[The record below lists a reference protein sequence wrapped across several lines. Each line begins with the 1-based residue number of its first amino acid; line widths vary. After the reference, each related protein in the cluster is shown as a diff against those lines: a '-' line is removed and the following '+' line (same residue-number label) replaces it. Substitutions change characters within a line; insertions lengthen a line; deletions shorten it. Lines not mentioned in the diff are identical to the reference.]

1 MSQRAAIAGN
11 YQGKIEKISD
21 PTRMSGLLQRAM
33 ESRVLLTV
41 SAPNST
47 EAYNS
52 ALLEVRPERGYLEL
66 DEFKPKPERSQELDK
81 LHVSTRL
88 NGVEIS
94 FATRVESVGERDGI
108 ALYRV
113 RYPTSL
119 NYLQRRSHYRA
130 RVGFARTIPV
140 TLYLEGGQSVVGH
153 LRDISVGGIG
163 ASFPLDLPDSV
174 ADSRFAQDCSIALP
188 TGETIK
194 CLIDVCF
201 INHSLQEDNA
211 RIVGARF
218 VRLGPQELGT
228 VARFVSAV
236 DRESMKHRQRH
247 K

>member
-1 MSQRAAIAGN
+1 MSQQVAGTGN

-21 PTRMSGLLQRAM
+21 PTRMTGLLQRALAD
-33 ESRVLLTV
+33 RALLAV
-41 SAPNST
+41 SQPGST

-66 DEFKPKPERSQELDK
+66 DEFKPRPAQSQALGK

-94 FATRVESVGERDGI
+94 FVTRVESVGERDGI

-119 NYLQRRSHYRA
+119 NYLQRRAHYRA
-130 RVGFARTIPV
+130 RVGTVRTIPV
-140 TLYLEGGQSVVGH
+140 TLLLDGGQRIVGR
-153 LRDISVGGIG
+153 LRDISSSGIG
-163 ASFPLDLPDSV
+163 VSFPPDLPDSI
-174 ADSRFAQDCSIALP
+174 ADSRYAQDCSIALP
-188 TGETIK
+188 TGETID
-194 CLIDVCF
+194 CLIEVCF
-201 INHSLQEDNA
+201 VNHSLQDNA

-218 VRLGPQELGT
+218 VRMGPLQQNA
-228 VARFVSAV
+228 VAKFVCAV
-236 DRESMKHRQRH
+236 DRECMKIRHRH

>member
-1 MSQRAAIAGN
+1 MSRRAAVAGN

-21 PTRMSGLLQRAM
+21 PVRMTGLLLRAL
-33 ESRVLLTV
+33 EDRALLAV
-41 SAPNST
+41 NLPGSA

-52 ALLEVRPERGYLEL
+52 ALLEVRPEKGYLEL
-66 DEFKPKPERSQELDK
+66 DEFKPKPEPSQALGK

-94 FATRVESVGERDGI
+94 FITRVESVGERDGI

-140 TLYLEGGQSVVGH
+140 TLYLEDGQRVVGH

-163 ASFPLDLPDSV
+163 VSFPPDLPDSV

-194 CLIDVCF
+194 CLIEVCF
-201 INHSLQEDNA
+201 INHSLQEENA

-228 VARFVSAV
+228 VARFVCAV
-236 DRESMKHRQRH
+236 DRECMKHRQRQ